1 LGTAQLA
8 FTSPLICVGHRVFL
22 VFQWEEGEL
31 LDRFSGLLGM
41 EPYIVICAPM
51 LTQNSISFF
60 LKVWWQDVTFLFIL
74 IFYNI
79 HTFIQ
84 SQYIHPSPFAE
95 ASLHFFIANVLSGEN
110 FPVVPSRESNSG
122 LPYCKPNALTTEPR
136 RTIKNSISTISRYAS
151 LL

>member
-1 LGTAQLA
+1 
-8 FTSPLICVGHRVFL
+8 
-22 VFQWEEGEL
+22 
-31 LDRFSGLLGM
+31 
-41 EPYIVICAPM
+41 M
-51 LTQNSISFF
+51 LTQNSVSFF
-60 LKVWWQDVTFLFIL
+60 LRFGGRMSLFLIIL

-84 SQYIHPSPFAE
+84 SQNIHPSPFAE

-122 LPYCKPNALTTEPR
+122 LPYSKLNALTTEPR